1 MADEIRQPM
10 PLKTTMTA
18 EEIVAEP
25 GLTQGGQGIHPVQ
38 SVGPTGV
45 VLTQRAAMVL
55 GGIALISII
64 AFLWVEKPG
73 DPRTWFSPW
82 FNAFNM
88 LMLLFA
94 CAIPFAVTTSYVYL
108 MGPEKNNRLALQFK
122 NLPLS
127 ERDFVLLTTHT
138 MFSYQRYLGG
148 IIATTTVTFLGAV
161 ALLFFKPVM
170 AGDGMSFANGGN
182 VLLMGVD
189 VMRQPVDGGWQVS
202 ERLGN
207 SIAAFS
213 FGFIGAWLYFVS
225 ELTRSFFNCD
235 LRPRILIAGTIRIAT
250 ASVLAL
256 VVGFAFGGVLGD
268 VEVFGGGKAN
278 SLELIEIVG
287 FIIGYF
293 PRRGLGFLNGVAGYI
308 SLIGKGEDYQ
318 SMPLRTLP
326 GMSYSHV
333 ERLRQEGIDAVENLA
348 GHHPV
353 ALTLQTG
360 FPYPVVETWVGEAWL
375 RRVLGDEG
383 HKALAE
389 KTGLHGKYELR
400 RMAWEL
406 AREGEGEATKAKAAA
421 ALETL
426 LVDAMG
432 DGEAARMKTL
442 SRMCLHFDDW
452 GGEN

>member
-1 MADEIRQPM
+1 MAGENREQIPFKTAMSDAEI
-10 PLKTTMTA
+10 A
-18 EEIVAEP
+18 AEP
-25 GLTQGGQGIHPVQ
+25 GLATRAWTIQTDQHEGI
-38 SVGPTGV
+38 SGMM
-45 VLTQRAAMVL
+45 LTRRAMMML
-55 GGIALISII
+55 GGLALVAVIG
-64 AFLWVEKPG
+64 FLWVDEPG
-73 DPRTWFSPW
+73 DPRTWFPAW
-82 FNAFNM
+82 FNAFNT
-88 LMLLFA
+88 LLLLFA

-122 NLPLS
+122 KLPVA
-127 ERDFVLLTTHT
+127 ERDFVLLTTQT
-138 MFSYQRYLGG
+138 MFSYRRYLGG
-148 IIATTTVTFLGAV
+148 IVATTTVTFLGV
-161 ALLFFKPVM
+161 VSLLFFKPVM
-170 AGDGMSFANGGN
+170 DGNGMSFANGAN
-182 VLLMGVD
+182 VLLMGVE
-189 VMRQPVDGGWQVS
+189 VISGPANGTAQVS

-213 FGFIGAWLYFVS
+213 FGFLGAWLYFVS
-225 ELTRSFFNCD
+225 DLTRSFFNCD
-235 LRPRILIAGTIRIAT
+235 LRPRTLIAGTIRIAT

-268 VEVFGGGKAN
+268 VTLFGGGEAN
-278 SLELIEIVG
+278 ALELIEIIG

-293 PRRGLGFLNGVAGYI
+293 PRRGLGFLNGIAGHI
-308 SLIGKGEDYQ
+308 SLLGKGEEYR

-333 ERLRQEGIDAVENLA
+333 ERLRQEGIDTVENLA

-406 AREGEGEATKAKAAA
+406 AREGGGEPTKAAAAA
-421 ALETL
+421 ALESL
-426 LVDAMG
+426 LVGAMG
-432 DGEAARMKTL
+432 GDEAARMKTL

-452 GGEN
+452 GGEG